1 MNRAETRARVKR
13 KPSSAKSTRMS
24 RFALAFGGLFA
35 VIGLICLTVAW
46 LPVWND
52 YRHGRQFAANGALAL
67 GMVLTKTRSS
77 AGSVMVLGVTKEIF
91 DYSVRYRFATSTGR
105 KMEAE
110 AKVTPEQWGLLEERG
125 PIKVRYLADDPET
138 THISGQQSSR
148 SWMERLIFS
157 LVGGGFAAFGGL
169 TLFLTLKNDKP
180 GR

>member
-1 MNRAETRARVKR
+1 MVKP
-13 KPSSAKSTRMS
+13 KTAPAKSKRMS

-35 VIGLICLTVAW
+35 LVGLICLTVAW

-52 YRHGRQFAANGALAL
+52 YRHGKQFAANGAVAL

-77 AGSVMVLGVTKEIF
+77 AGSVVVLGVTKEIF
-91 DYSVRYRFATSTGR
+91 EYAVRYRFTTGTGR

-110 AKVTPEQWGLLEERG
+110 AKVTPEQWALLEERG
-125 PIKVRYLADDPET
+125 PIKVRYLADHPET
-138 THISGQQSSR
+138 THVSGQQSSR

-157 LVGGGFAAFGGL
+157 LLGGGFTAVGAL
-169 TLFLTLKNDKP
+169 MLFLILKDGKP

>member
-1 MNRAETRARVKR
+1 MVKP
-13 KPSSAKSTRMS
+13 KTASAKSKRMS

-35 VIGLICLTVAW
+35 LIGLICLTVAW

-52 YRHGRQFAANGALAL
+52 YRHGKQFAANGAVAL

-77 AGSVMVLGVTKEIF
+77 AGSVVVLGVTKEIF

-110 AKVTPEQWGLLEERG
+110 AKVTPEQWALLEERG
-125 PIKVRYLADDPET
+125 SIKVRYLADYPET
-138 THISGQQSSR
+138 THVSGQQSSR
-148 SWMERLIFS
+148 SWMERLILS
-157 LVGGGFAAFGGL
+157 LVGGGFIAVGGL
-169 TLFLTLKNDKP
+169 MLFLILKNGKQ

>member
-1 MNRAETRARVKR
+1 MVKP
-13 KPSSAKSTRMS
+13 KTASAKSKRMS

-35 VIGLICLTVAW
+35 LIGLICLTVAW

-52 YRHGRQFAANGALAL
+52 YRHGKQFAANGAVAL

-77 AGSVMVLGVTKEIF
+77 AGSVVVLGVTKEIF

-125 PIKVRYLADDPET
+125 PIKVRYLADYPET
-138 THISGQQSSR
+138 THVSGQQSSR
-148 SWMERLIFS
+148 SWMERLILS
-157 LVGGGFAAFGGL
+157 LVGGGFIAVGGL
-169 TLFLTLKNDKP
+169 MLFLILKNGKQ